1 MRYFIKN
8 RKIQKEKGFSLLEIV
23 MALAITAIA
32 TASLIQLSSDAQ
44 EQIKASAIADQ
55 MKVIYQASQAYLQAN
70 SQALA
75 TATAGGVISIPV
87 ATTVAGGL
95 PPAGYNGA
103 LPSLQGGGYLPGA
116 FINSNG
122 YGQQMVVLFRMDP
135 VNPGNIEGMVAT
147 IGGSTITDANLG
159 RIANRIG
166 APGGAYMHNPP
177 SATPFGT
184 IAGVGGGWSTQ
195 ASGWTSASGP
205 LTYGHPMAYLSLA
218 QSTALTDYLYR
229 YNIGIPEANTMHTD
243 LIMSGAN
250 PAIGGQARNNI
261 DQAGTVDTTGVS
273 NTAATDVYVNQP
285 LSVSGGVGTNGLDP
299 SNPAEMPNGWSGV
312 TTQQV
317 YANTLATGVGGQVN
331 AMIDQNGNGNVVT
344 WTVGSNLSVGGNANV
359 NGFANV
365 NGYANIGGTA
375 NIGGGLASYGPTS
388 LFNDLYLEG
397 GSGGGIIDWPNFNMY
412 MGPYYGNNGPW
423 LYISAAGI
431 NVPGQIYASGQIQ
444 GNGITTNQQAGVG
457 WGCQSGT
464 IAINN
469 NGGGLLWCQYGSFQS
484 VQQTFNEGSAS
495 WQLGQNTYWTNNG
508 PYPTYINV
516 TCPWSQ
522 PNSEVELIIS
532 NQYGQQQLQWG
543 DGGANYGIVPVGGN
557 VYIGAPYAN
566 SYQGCYVNLRW

>member
-331 AMIDQNGNGNVVT
+331 AMIDFNGNGNVVT

-359 NGFANV
+359 NGS
-365 NGYANIGGTA
+365 ANISQTA
-375 NIGGGLASYGPTS
+375 VVGGGFAAYGQAS
-388 LFNDLYLEG
+388 LFQGLFMEG
-397 GSGGGIIDWPNFNMY
+397 GSGGGIIDWPGFNMF

-444 GNGITTNQQAGVG
+444 GNGITTNQYAGVG

-469 NGGGLLWCQYGSFQS
+469 GGTGYGSGGLLWCQNGSFQS
-484 VQQTFNEGSAS
+484 VQQTFNEGAAS
-495 WQLGQNTYWTNNG
+495 FGIPQYYNGWTNNTG
-508 PYPTYINV
+508 YAAFADV
-516 TCPWSQ
+516 TCPWWPAQ
-522 PNSEVELIIS
+522 GDVQLWVNGA
-532 NQYGQQQLQWG
+532 QGGQEYQWQ
-543 DGGANYGIVPVGGN
+543 DGGANETIVPAGGYLS
-557 VYIGAPYAN
+557 VAGRWG
-566 SYQGCYVNLRW
+566 GCALNLRW